1 MFQINNFSIKV
12 FLSIILLLVSS
23 VALLVSIKQSKMT
36 SSSIEYTYNLLN
48 LSKNIQAKS
57 YDFAAATSEYVLL
70 PRSDRDT
77 QRVRSNQSRDYI
89 LNTLILMK
97 TLSANHP
104 DQQKQLTA
112 VKDTFNKMAD
122 EFDSIQPKKGGLFID
137 GPKISI
143 VAEGSVSN
151 LNNAMQ
157 NELRAFDF
165 SLQRSLKE
173 QQKSATNKIVLAE
186 TVMFA
191 SLLTGLGILLHTLLT
206 LYREIQRREK
216 YEPSK

>member
-23 VALLVSIKQSKMT
+23 VAMLVSIKQSKMT

-97 TLSANHP
+97 TLSANRP

-122 EFDSIQPKKGGLFID
+122 EFDNIQPKKGGLFID

-191 SLLTGLGILLHTLLT
+191 SLVTGLGILLHTLLT

-216 YEPSK
+216 FEPSK

>member
-12 FLSIILLLVSS
+12 FLSVFLLLVSS
-23 VALLVSIKQSKMT
+23 MAMLESIGQSKKT
-36 SSSIEYTYNLLN
+36 ASSIEYTYNLLN

-57 YDFAAATSEYVLL
+57 YDFTAATSEYVLL
-70 PRSDRDT
+70 PNSERDA
-77 QRVRSNQSRDYI
+77 QRVRSNQSHDYI
-89 LNTLILMK
+89 LNTLMLMK

-104 DQQKQLTA
+104 VQQKQLTV
-112 VKDTFNKMAD
+112 VKNTFIKMVD
-122 EFDSIQPKKGGLFID
+122 EFDNIQPKKGGLFID

-151 LNNAMQ
+151 LNNTMQ

-173 QQKSATNKIVLAE
+173 QQKRATNKIVIAE
-186 TVMFA
+186 IIMFA
-191 SLLTGLGILLHTLLT
+191 SLFTGIGIMLYTLTTL
-206 LYREIQRREK
+206 RREVK
-216 YEPSK
+216 QPAD

>member
-12 FLSIILLLVSS
+12 FLSIILLLVSCM
-23 VALLVSIKQSKMT
+23 AMLVSIKQSKMT
-36 SSSIEYTYNLLN
+36 SSSIQYTYNLLN

-57 YDFAAATSEYVLL
+57 YDFTAATSEYVLL

-104 DQQKQLTA
+104 NQQKQLTA
-112 VKDTFNKMAD
+112 VKDTFIKMTD
-122 EFDSIQPKKGGLFID
+122 EFDNIQPKKGGLFID

-151 LNNAMQ
+151 LNNTMQ

-191 SLLTGLGILLHTLLT
+191 SLVTGLGILLHTLIT

-216 YEPSK
+216 FEAK

>member
-12 FLSIILLLVSS
+12 FLSILLLLVSS
-23 VALLVSIKQSKMT
+23 IAMLVSIKQSKMT
-36 SSSIEYTYNLLN
+36 SSSIQYTYNLLN

-57 YDFAAATSEYVLL
+57 YDFTAATSEYVLL

-104 DQQKQLTA
+104 NQQKQLTA
-112 VKDTFNKMAD
+112 VKDTFIKMAD
-122 EFDSIQPKKGGLFID
+122 EFDNIQPKKGGLFID

-151 LNNAMQ
+151 LNNTMQ

-191 SLLTGLGILLHTLLT
+191 SLVTGLGILLHTLIT

-216 YEPSK
+216 FEAK